1 MTSIPIRT
9 DRPVALLATGA
20 FMALV
25 LAGCGSD
32 DGATPA
38 AAGTAGART
47 DVLGEAPAGAV
58 RPGTSGQIAAV
69 DGKVL
74 QVRSPMS
81 GQVAVTVT
89 DQTKVTDQVAG
100 TYADVTVGACVV
112 VRSAADP
119 ASASASAGS
128 GTDTET
134 ATTAS
139 AVAVQ
144 ASGDDGCTGP
154 GAGGGGGQRPSGM
167 PTDRPT
173 ERPSDLPSDLTGGAP
188 GRMGG
193 VAFGVRGEVTSVADG
208 SFVVTSPGPDGD
220 RTVTVTVDSTTTYTH
235 QAAATAAALTQ
246 GRCVQVSGDADDT
259 GAVTA
264 TAIQVSDAVEDQCG
278 R

>member
-32 DGATPA
+32 DGSTPA

-100 TYADVTVGACVV
+100 TYADVTVGSCVV

-119 ASASASAGS
+119 ASASAGS

-154 GAGGGGGQRPSGM
+154 GAGERPSGM

-173 ERPSDLPSDLTGGAP
+173 DRPSDRPSDLTGGAP